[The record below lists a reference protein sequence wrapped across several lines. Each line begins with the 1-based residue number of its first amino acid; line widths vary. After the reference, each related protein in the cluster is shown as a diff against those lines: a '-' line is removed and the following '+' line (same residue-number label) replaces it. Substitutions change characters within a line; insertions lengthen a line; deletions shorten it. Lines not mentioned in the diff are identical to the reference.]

1 VENEAIQWVREMV
14 LFLRFMNEWEK
25 VHKFIEPII
34 IYTLYRITNHQNTIK
49 TKQKIQHF
57 LKECIFDIF
66 SPF

>member
-1 VENEAIQWVREMV
+1 MD
-14 LFLRFMNEWEK
+14 EWEK